1 MNDGFYIGYLPTAPT
16 PLRAFLR
23 RTVRA
28 LLIVVAVVAL
38 VLVKAQQPFAAS
50 AFEFDKV
57 RDFEGTVEAR
67 PYPTLLVTRPGTDSP
82 SSYLLV
88 APGKHGADEP
98 VHAYAD
104 QHVHLK
110 GKLIYREEATMIEV
124 EPASIHADMG
134 TAIQRSTVEDLGSTT
149 LTGEIVDSK
158 CFLGVMNPGSGKVHR
173 ECAARCL
180 SGGIPPAFLAENASG
195 SQPSLYILTST
206 DGGPIPRRKLL
217 QRVGERITVSGRV
230 VRIGS
235 TVQLRVDPRGL

>member
-1 MNDGFYIGYLPTAPT
+1 MNDDFYIGYLPTAPT
-16 PLRAFLR
+16 PLRALLK

-38 VLVKAQQPFAAS
+38 VSVKAQQPFAAS
-50 AFEFDKV
+50 AFEFDKA

-82 SSYLLV
+82 SPYLLV
-88 APGKHGADEP
+88 APGKHGADEF
-98 VHAYAD
+98 VRDYAN

-110 GKLIYREEATMIEV
+110 GKLIYREEGTMIEV
-124 EPASIHADMG
+124 DPASIHAEGGAVIHGD
-134 TAIQRSTVEDLGSTT
+134 AAEDLGPTT

-180 SGGIPPAFLAENASG
+180 SGGIPPAFLAEDAPG

-217 QRVGERITVSGRV
+217 QRVGERITINGRV
-230 VRIGS
+230 IHIGS
-235 TVQLRVDPRGL
+235 TVQLRVDPGEL